1 MPTYSLLE
9 LGDGARSER
18 PRQQPAEPA
27 VLRWIHVEHHP
38 AHVAKRL
45 GRRRVSDL
53 GATDGRREQLRLGQ
67 DRLDIQPEARPTGP
81 AEHRPLLDP
90 DDRAGAPQSS
100 QSVERDALD
109 VVDGSNTT
117 SVSVLGIA
125 APLRESSSSRAIVG
139 DIRVLLRWYNTDGAS
154 AVAARSCQSAWAW
167 SNGSGVLAG

>member
-18 PRQQPAEPA
+18 PRQQAAQPA

-38 AHVAKRL
+38 AYKAERL

-53 GATDGRREQLRLGQ
+53 GATDGRREELRLSQ
-67 DRLDIQPEARPTGP
+67 DRLDIRVTEHQPEARPTGP

-100 QSVERDALD
+100 QSVERDTLD
-109 VVDGSNTT
+109 VCR
-117 SVSVLGIA
+117 GIEYDVGVRA
-125 APLRESSSSRAIVG
+125 RHRSSSSRIVIISR
-139 DIRVLLRWYNTDGAS
+139 DRR
-154 AVAARSCQSAWAW
+154 
-167 SNGSGVLAG
+167 